1 MNDGRKVDK
10 TLYKDI
16 LLDFAN
22 DQGIDT
28 SNVTDDYVNSAWEGT
43 GGDPTKLMKTLAKS
57 IGFPEGS
64 VNDKY
69 MEKLYDNYDV
79 IDPKYMKSTYGYFTP
94 DERKL
99 FLPENADE
107 RQEFR
112 LETSLG
118 SP

>member
-79 IDPKYMKSTYGYFTP
+79 IDPKYMKSTYGYLHP
-94 DERKL
+94 RRAQVVPSGERRRKARIQAGNVSRR
-99 FLPENADE
+99 P
-107 RQEFR
+107 
-112 LETSLG
+112 
-118 SP
+118 

>member
-57 IGFPEGS
+57 IGFPEGP
-64 VNDKY
+64 
-69 MEKLYDNYDV
+69 LTT
-79 IDPKYMKSTYGYFTP
+79 STWRSCMTI
-94 DERKL
+94 
-99 FLPENADE
+99 
-107 RQEFR
+107 
-112 LETSLG
+112 TMS
-118 SP
+118 